1 MKAQQRVWAWER
13 GEGAAAP
20 TLRPDGRP
28 SWHWLPHFHRL
39 QPHPLP
45 ITGLLTGFYEFI
57 QMYAQTKEST
67 LRCNK
72 SYKLTRFL
80 VELVV
85 ILAAYLAQWFSSLL
99 HLLAGEGGAHLGV
112 SGGV

>member
-20 TLRPDGRP
+20 TLRPDARP
-28 SWHWLPHFHRL
+28 SWHWLPHFHCL
-39 QPHPLP
+39 QLHPLP

-57 QMYAQTKEST
+57 QMYAQTKETT
-67 LRCNK
+67 LHFNK

-80 VELVV
+80 LELVV
-85 ILAAYLAQWFSSLL
+85 ILVACLAQWFSSLL
-99 HLLAGEGGAHLGV
+99 YRLAREGGAHLGV